1 MANTPQLNIR
11 VAPDLK
17 EAFIEKAK
25 ENDTTATDLIV
36 GFMQSYLGIEPKK
49 PVQAI
54 AHTDVDN
61 RLGELENRLDSRIA
75 TLEEMVQDAIATFNS
90 STAPLRSELRNIE
103 GGVGGVRRLAV
114 PQPEPVRQES
124 PETLTSE
131 VNAFPDNKSSETAI
145 DPKPASQSKPDGT
158 LKQSQLGKRLG
169 KDQSNISRQRKKGR
183 SHFREWSKQLDPDG
197 CGWDSKDES
206 PTVFFR
212 YN

>member
-25 ENDTTATDLIV
+25 ENDTTATDLLI

-61 RLGELENRLDSRIA
+61 RLDELENRLDSRIA

-90 STAPLRSELRNIE
+90 STAPLRSDLKSLRVEL
-103 GGVGGVRRLAV
+103 G
-114 PQPEPVRQES
+114 ES
-124 PETLTSE
+124 
-131 VNAFPDNKSSETAI
+131 VA
-145 DPKPASQSKPDGT
+145 
-158 LKQSQLGKRLG
+158 
-169 KDQSNISRQRKKGR
+169 
-183 SHFREWSKQLDPDG
+183 
-197 CGWDSKDES
+197 
-206 PTVFFR
+206 
-212 YN
+212 